1 MGTYD
6 EVTMINSLKH
16 KGIRI
21 DSVTKTI
28 KINPDAIYGNGTWGK
43 IDGLTKYHGYT
54 CIKDRNIGKVL
65 SSDNRKPEIKETK
78 KVNKIHKMKK
88 DGNEVQN
95 TNKRSTQKKSNK
107 RA

>member
-6 EVTMINSLKH
+6 ETSIINGLKR
-16 KGIRI
+16 KGIRV

-43 IDGLTKYHGYT
+43 IDGLIKYYGYT

-65 SSDNRKPEIKETK
+65 SSDHKPEVKETK